1 MIFSFF
7 GGPALE
13 ASWSHPTHC
22 KSDSRTHAEGPIAMF
37 NLIPILAA
45 GGTTVSVL
53 IALVSFAI
61 WLWNQFNGNQNP
73 PLAGG
78 RPQPQ
83 PRRQDNELQNEIKRF
98 LNNVMGQKQNPD
110 EELEVL
116 IVEEDEVKRRSRS
129 KGRSKSESAKRKS
142 EARTPAQETSEGPG
156 EARPGGRISQRKGP
170 GSTTLGSGVRQHVAE
185 HMQEGRVI
193 QQAQSH
199 LAHGVAEKVQQDLG
213 TFTGV
218 DPAGAAATVTAAR
231 QTATAIS
238 VAKLMRDPVS
248 LKEAFV
254 LNLILNRPKLGQRK

>member
-1 MIFSFF
+1 
-7 GGPALE
+7 
-13 ASWSHPTHC
+13 
-22 KSDSRTHAEGPIAMF
+22 MF

-45 GGTTVSVL
+45 GGTAVSVL

-78 RPQPQ
+78 RPQPRPQ
-83 PRRQDNELQNEIKRF
+83 PRKLDNELQTEIKRF
-98 LNNVMGQKQNPD
+98 LNNVMGQKQNPE

-116 IVEEDEVKRRSRS
+116 AVEEEDAQRRRRT
-129 KGRSKSESAKRKS
+129 KAQSKSESAKRKS
-142 EARTPAQETSEGPG
+142 EAGTPAPETSEGPG
-156 EARPGGRISQRKGP
+156 EARPGGRIAQRKGP
-170 GSTTLGSGVRQHVAE
+170 GSTTLGSGVRQHLAE
-185 HMQEGRVI
+185 HMQEGRVT
-193 QQAQSH
+193 QHAQSH

-218 DPAGAAATVTAAR
+218 TPAGAAATVTAAR

>member
-1 MIFSFF
+1 
-7 GGPALE
+7 
-13 ASWSHPTHC
+13 
-22 KSDSRTHAEGPIAMF
+22 MF
-37 NLIPILAA
+37 NLVPILAA
-45 GGTTVSVL
+45 AGTFFSVV

-78 RPQPQ
+78 RPQPRPQ
-83 PRRQDNELQNEIKRF
+83 MGKQDNELQNEIKRF
-98 LNNVMGQKQNPD
+98 LNNVMGQKQNAE

-116 IVEEDEVKRRSRS
+116 IVEDDEVKRRNRS
-129 KGRSKSESAKRKS
+129 KARSKAGTSKRKS
-142 EARTPAQETSEGPG
+142 EAGDAFVEATEGPG
-156 EARPGGRISQRKGP
+156 EARPGGRIARRKGP

-185 HMQEGRVI
+185 HMQEGRVV
-193 QQAQSH
+193 QHAQNH

-218 DPAGAAATVTAAR
+218 VPAGAAATVTAAR

-254 LNLILNRPKLGQRK
+254 LSLILARPKLGRRQ